1 MYLYICYIFG
11 TFGIIIIQG
20 DLTCF
25 LVIHN
30 FISSIFIY
38 KVLLAT
44 EGLQYSHCT
53 LESEGFLLSADPA
66 FTFSIHLAST
76 GTMKPHGNH
85 NSSFL
90 PPA

>member
-30 FISSIFIY
+30 FISSIFTY
-38 KVLLAT
+38 KVLLAR

-53 LESEGFLLSADPA
+53 LESKGFLLSADPA

-76 GTMKPHGNH
+76 ETMKPHGNH